1 MITSQKSC
9 FLSLFRNHCHI
20 FQVFPSRVDHQ
31 HLILCVAHL
40 LFQKQQPMS
49 SEEISESFSSLEC
62 FYIACLLSWNLK
74 RLAGRTSS
82 MEDLGETFRQRTTLK
97 TSGLSCCLKDPNS
110 SLVISHCFLGF
121 PKAFWLPKKT

>member
-9 FLSLFRNHCHI
+9 FLSLFPNHCHI
-20 FQVFPSRVDHQ
+20 FQVFPSRTDHQ
-31 HLILCVAHL
+31 HLIVCAAHL
-40 LFQKQQPMS
+40 LFRKQQPMS

-62 FYIACLLSWNLK
+62 FFIACLLSRNLK

-82 MEDLGETFRQRTTLK
+82 MEDLGETFHQRTTLK
-97 TSGLSCCLKDPNS
+97 PSGLSHLKDPNS

-121 PKAFWLPKKT
+121 PKAFWLPQKP